1 MRFAKYLQHRFCG
14 KPGTRPR
21 QRPPRKTTLDIE
33 TKQRHSTNLT
43 GGLRIG
49 LIHPVPDK
57 EQPMQKNIVHADTR
71 GIVPSQPV
79 GATVQIVVDTLFA
92 RIKSEEYPTDTR
104 LPSERTLAAELGVAR
119 NTVREAL
126 DVLES
131 QNVILRRPGSGSF
144 VTYRSTD
151 HGQTA
156 QGSVADETSPL
167 DHLVVRGILEPEMVR
182 LAVVNMTPRMVSELS
197 ETLSKIE
204 TIQTDVDAFIEL
216 EEKLYI
222 QIAEGTGN
230 PLLASCY
237 QLTIETYRQSFRTKL
252 RRRNLTPKRMQ
263 DYQKRYNTLYNAIA
277 SRDVASAVEFIKL
290 HLVEEQKLL
299 LQDF

>member
-1 MRFAKYLQHRFCG
+1 MN
-14 KPGTRPR
+14 
-21 QRPPRKTTLDIE
+21 RKNDD
-33 TKQRHSTNLT
+33 TN
-43 GGLRIG
+43 
-49 LIHPVPDK
+49 
-57 EQPMQKNIVHADTR
+57 A
-71 GIVPSQPV
+71 GIVVSQHI

-92 RIKSEEYPTDTR
+92 RIKGEEFPIDTR

-126 DVLES
+126 DVLET
-131 QNVILRRPGSGSF
+131 QKVIRRRPGSGSF
-144 VTYRSTD
+144 VTYRS
-151 HGQTA
+151 A
-156 QGSVADETSPL
+156 APREAPANSVADDTSPL

-182 LAVVNMTPRMVSELS
+182 LAVVNMTPRMITELS

-204 TIQTDVDAFIEL
+204 AIHTDVDAFIEL
-216 EEKLYI
+216 EETLYM
-222 QIAEGTGN
+222 QIADGTGN

-237 QLTIETYRQSFRTKL
+237 RLTIETYRQSFRTKL
-252 RRRNLTPKRMQ
+252 RRRNLTPKRIQ
-263 DYQKRYNTLYNAIA
+263 DYQKRYNTLFNAVS